1 MIGIV
6 LAALLI
12 ATLLLFV
19 NYGMA
24 LVISMVTGGP
34 RRPARIRSWHHAR
47 TARQAMAG
55 LDREYEALVSSFN
68 GSDKDRC

>member
-12 ATLLLFV
+12 ATQLLFV

-24 LVISMVTGGP
+24 LVISMVAGGL
-34 RRPARIRSWHHAR
+34 RRPARIRSWDHAR
-47 TARQAMAG
+47 TARKAMAG

-68 GSDKDRC
+68 GSDRDHS